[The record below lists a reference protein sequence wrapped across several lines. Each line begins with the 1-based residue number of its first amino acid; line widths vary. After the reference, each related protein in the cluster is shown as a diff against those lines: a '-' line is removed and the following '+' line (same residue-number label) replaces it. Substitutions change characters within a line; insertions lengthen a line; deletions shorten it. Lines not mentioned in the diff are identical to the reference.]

1 MLETK
6 MVLGLKGR
14 KMDAYYGALAIKA
27 KSHASIFSLGSSVRI
42 GFSMFSGWIYPMLV
56 FSIASIVCFAFTKQ
70 TSLAQEPIVR
80 TDRHDTTLN
89 DWRKRVVQLEV
100 RPLDSADGNQVVVGT
115 GVILNANGLVVSCD
129 HVISSEGSIDAVLE
143 DGSRLAYLAIARC
156 PQADLV
162 FLKPIV
168 DQRFETKELACELH
182 PSVGEDIATIFN
194 YANTGVTITKGAVS
208 ALDRRTFTESLVLE
222 DVLMANITVGPGGS
236 GAPVFLTDGK
246 WIGIVAS
253 MEQDRAFVYVIP
265 VERIAKEFIRV
276 FSSQVWSGK
285 EYSFFWSTTRELRP
299 AINPKENGG
308 LTQVTAVQERKVT
321 SIFDVLPLL
330 ANEISADRLTL
341 TIERDGK
348 SSKSEFLPT
357 DVKLK
362 SISPS
367 RELKPGLRVIAAP
380 KGKLD
385 EPTEHLIDGFVPDLD
400 GIYLRQP
407 DEAID
412 LRYEGYFFAKTTGR
426 YEFIIESVPEVTIL
440 LDNQARIDKP
450 PAKISRGFADAYY
463 LEEGHHPL
471 SVEIRGVND
480 IDNFGILVVEPTG
493 IRDVIGHENLFR
505 EK

>member
-1 MLETK
+1 
-6 MVLGLKGR
+6 
-14 KMDAYYGALAIKA
+14 MDAYYSALTIKA

-89 DWRKRVVQLEV
+89 DWRKRVVELEV
-100 RPLDSADGNQVVVGT
+100 RPLDSADRNQLVVGT
-115 GVILNANGLVVSCD
+115 GVILNTNGLVLSCD
-129 HVISSEGSIDAVLE
+129 HVISNEGSITAVLE
-143 DGSRLAYLAIARC
+143 DGSRFSYQAIARC
-156 PQADLV
+156 PQSDLV
-162 FLKPIV
+162 FLAPSE
-168 DQRFETKELACELH
+168 DQRVEIKDFTFELN
-182 PSVGEDIATIFN
+182 PSVGDEVTAIFN
-194 YANTGVTITKGAVS
+194 YANTGITVTKGSVS
-208 ALDRRTFTESLVLE
+208 ALDRRTFTNYLVLE
-222 DVLMANITVGPGGS
+222 NVLMANISVGPGGS
-236 GAPVFLTDGK
+236 GGPVFLSDGR
-246 WIGIVAS
+246 WIGIAAS

-276 FSSQVWSGK
+276 FSSQTWSGK
-285 EYSFFWSTTRELRP
+285 EYPFLWNTTHELRP
-299 AINPKENGG
+299 AINPKEVGG

-321 SIFDVLPLL
+321 SIFDALPLL
-330 ANEISADRLTL
+330 ANECAADRLTL
-341 TIERDGK
+341 TTEREGK
-348 SSKSEFLPT
+348 TSKSQFIPT

-380 KGKLD
+380 KSKL
-385 EPTEHLIDGFVPDLD
+385 EETTERLIDGIVPDLD

-407 DEAID
+407 GEAID

-440 LDNQARIDKP
+440 IDNQARIDKP

-463 LEEGHHPL
+463 LEEGYHPL
-471 SVEIRGVND
+471 RVEIRGVND
-480 IDNFGILVVEPTG
+480 IDNFGILVVDPTG
-493 IRDVIGHENLFR
+493 IRDVIGDENLFC